1 MGGGRYGPTNP
12 QKPSFSPI
20 HLNTPGNVEAIG
32 VSILCKDNQH
42 IDFLSIYVP
51 KANYETEEIKTL
63 LNRINPYVVGGGISM
78 ATTRYGSPTPV
89 KKSWQIHQRSLNQR
103 PQRLPNHHTELLHT
117 HQPNFPK
124 KPQRST

>member
-89 KKSWQIHQRSLNQR
+89 KKSWANPS
-103 PQRLPNHHTELLHT
+103 T
-117 HQPNFPK
+117 
-124 KPQRST
+124 KP